1 MKREKIVEISTICIY
16 NTLLILSQQQAT
28 GASKTLLTGNNTEK
42 IWVHR
47 FLAKQKMIETGGLGG
62 AVWAP
67 GWCLDYNEKYIVW
80 RPPIGS
86 RVMPWWMRGSKSPEQ
101 FFFLYNMLKWWPFMV
116 NVGWNYHSVVTL
128 ALYLHCLQLFHLW
141 NR

>member
-47 FLAKQKMIETGGLGG
+47 FLAKQKMIETEGLGG
-62 AVWAP
+62 S
-67 GWCLDYNEKYIVW
+67 CM
-80 RPPIGS
+80 GS
-86 RVMPWWMRGSKSPEQ
+86 RVMSWLQWGIYCLEAPHRVQGDALVNAWVQIPWTI
-101 FFFLYNMLKWWPFMV
+101 FFLVQHAKMV
-116 NVGWNYHSVVTL
+116 TIYGEYSVELSFCCNPNVILTFSTIISL
-128 ALYLHCLQLFHLW
+128 MK
-141 NR
+141 

>member
-28 GASKTLLTGNNTEK
+28 GASKTLLTGNNTET

-62 AVWAP
+62 AVW
-67 GWCLDYNEKYIVW
+67 G
-80 RPPIGS
+80 
-86 RVMPWWMRGSKSPEQ
+86 PE
-101 FFFLYNMLKWWPFMV
+101 
-116 NVGWNYHSVVTL
+116 
-128 ALYLHCLQLFHLW
+128 
-141 NR
+141 